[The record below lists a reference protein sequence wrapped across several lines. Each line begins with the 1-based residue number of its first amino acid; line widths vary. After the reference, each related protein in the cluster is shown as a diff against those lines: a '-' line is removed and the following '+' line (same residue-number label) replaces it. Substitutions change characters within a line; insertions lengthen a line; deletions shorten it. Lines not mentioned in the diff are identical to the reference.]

1 MKKPSI
7 PALPRD
13 RCLGYLQNLRIPIAP
28 DAFDAALQQAE
39 KEAASHLRFLDLLL
53 GPQAAARRERSVE
66 RRIRE
71 AHFKERKTLET
82 FDWKFNPIDRVQIEE
97 LATADFIGRRSNLI
111 LVGQSGV
118 GKSHIIQALGM
129 RACALGHRVLY
140 RTSAKMLSDLTAS
153 LADKTLSQ
161 CLRDY
166 SRPEF
171 LIVDEF
177 GFDHIERLESPQ
189 AAHLLYKV
197 VVERHQR
204 RSTALVT
211 NIDFEGWA
219 SYLADGPL
227 AMAFLDR
234 LVEGAIII
242 KIKGKSYRARSSKHH
257 NISTEVSPPRAP
269 APAE

>member
-1 MKKPSI
+1 M
-7 PALPRD
+7 
-13 RCLGYLQNLRIPIAP
+13 
-28 DAFDAALQQAE
+28 
-39 KEAASHLRFLDLLL
+39 
-53 GPQAAARRERSVE
+53 E
-66 RRIRE
+66 RRIRD

-82 FDWKFNPIDRVQIEE
+82 FDWKFNPQIDRVQIEE
-97 LATADFIGRRSNLI
+97 LATADFIVRRSNLI

-118 GKSHIIQALGM
+118 GKSHIVQALGM

-140 RTSAKMLSDLTAS
+140 RTSAKLLTELTAS
-153 LADKTLSQ
+153 LAGKTLPQ

-166 SRPEF
+166 SRPEL
-171 LIVDEF
+171 LIIDEF

-197 VVERHQR
+197 IVQRHQR

-234 LVEGAIII
+234 LVENSTII
-242 KIKGKSYRARSSKHH
+242 KIKGRSYRARSSKHPKLSQPDP
-257 NISTEVSPPRAP
+257 STPSSNPQAP
-269 APAE
+269 APG